1 MCTYGQGSATAFKDF
16 LRFELVEKITDRFQI
31 QDVNLINMMLAEL
44 LTLVAA
50 TVQNQ
55 IGQKIVLL
63 CWRQMPYVQIG

>member
-1 MCTYGQGSATAFKDF
+1 MGKARQLHLKIF
-16 LRFELVEKITDRFQI
+16 LRLELVEKITARFQI
-31 QDVNLINMMLAEL
+31 PGVNLINMMLAEL

-50 TVQNQ
+50 TMQNQ